1 MESVGIGL
9 LGLGTVG
16 VAVARRLIEQ
26 WEWLGERAGATP
38 VLRVAAVRDVAR
50 SRDIDLKN
58 VRLVDDPAAVVGDP
72 SVAIVVEVMGGIDP
86 ATALIES
93 ALRSGKTVVTA
104 NKAVIAASGPRLN
117 ALASE
122 HGARLYFEASVG
134 AGLPI
139 IALLRSSLL
148 GDRISALDCVINGT
162 TNVILTRM
170 RGAGVSFQ
178 SALADAQRRGFA
190 EADPSLD
197 VDGWDAVHKL
207 VILTWLAF
215 GIYVAPG
222 AVDRV
227 GIRDVAGADVAAP
240 AQLGYRVRLL
250 AHAERGAGDAMH
262 LSVRPTAVGPG
273 HLLHDVDDADNA
285 VIISS
290 DLAGTVMLR
299 GLGAGGAST
308 ASAVVSDVVTAVRD
322 RQDRPTQ
329 GSSAGSHAAAQGGT
343 THGDAPSQGVTAR
356 SSPPMLSPE
365 NVEIAG
371 YVRVRLSREAEARAL
386 VLQALEDRGLAV
398 DAAVDLSGS
407 ELIVLTGMAPRA
419 VHDRALE
426 TLDTLT
432 SVDGILGALDRVE
445 A

>member
-16 VAVARRLIEQ
+16 TEVARRLIDE
-26 WEWLGERAGATP
+26 WELLGERAGATP
-38 VLRVAAVRDVAR
+38 VLRSVAVRDVSR
-50 SRDIDLKN
+50 SRGVELKN
-58 VRLVDDPAAVVGDP
+58 ARLVADPQAVVADPA
-72 SVAIVVEVMGGIDP
+72 VAIVVEVIGGTDP

-93 ALRSGKTVVTA
+93 SLRAGKTVVTA
-104 NKAVIAASGPRLN
+104 NKAVIAASGPRLS
-117 ALASE
+117 ALAAE

-139 IALLRSSLL
+139 VALLRGSLL

-162 TNVILTRM
+162 TNVILTQMRM
-170 RGAGVSFQ
+170 AGVSFQ

-197 VDGWDAVHKL
+197 VDGWDAAHKL
-207 VILTWLAF
+207 VILAWLAL
-215 GIYVAPG
+215 GAYVAPE

-227 GIRDVAGADVAAP
+227 GIRDVAGDDVAAL

-250 AHAERGAGDAMH
+250 AHAERAAGGAVH
-262 LSVRPTAVGPG
+262 LRVRPTAVGAG
-273 HLLHDVDDADNA
+273 QLLHDVDDADNA

-290 DLAGTVMLR
+290 DLAATVMLR

-308 ASAVVSDVVTAVRD
+308 ASAVVSDVVTAVRERGASRERMAD
-322 RQDRPTQ
+322 ARAEVTLL
-329 GSSAGSHAAAQGGT
+329 
-343 THGDAPSQGVTAR
+343 GD
-356 SSPPMLSPE
+356 E
-365 NVEIAG
+365 DVEVAG
-371 YVRVRLSREAEARAL
+371 YVRVRLSAEADARAL

-398 DAAVDLSGS
+398 DAAVDVAGS
-407 ELIVLTGMAPRA
+407 ELIVLTGVAPRA

-432 SVDGILGALDRVE
+432 SVDQILGALDRVE

>member
-1 MESVGIGL
+1 MESVGVGL

-26 WEWLGERAGATP
+26 WELLGERAGATP
-38 VLRVAAVRDVAR
+38 VLRVVAVRDIAR

-58 VRLVDDPAAVVGDP
+58 VRLVDDPVAVVNDP
-72 SVAIVVEVMGGIDP
+72 AVAIVVEVMGGLDP

-93 ALRSGKTVVTA
+93 ALHAGKTVVTA
-104 NKAVIAASGPRLN
+104 NKAVIAASGPRLK

-122 HGARLYFEASVG
+122 HDARLYFEASVG

-139 IALLRSSLL
+139 IALLRTSLL
-148 GDRISALDCVINGT
+148 GDRIGALDCVINGT
-162 TNVILTRM
+162 TNVILTQM
-170 RGAGVSFQ
+170 RGAGVSFA

-197 VDGWDAVHKL
+197 VDGWDAVQKL
-207 VILTWLAF
+207 VILVWLAF
-215 GIYVAPG
+215 GVTVTPD

-227 GIRDVAGADVAAP
+227 GIRDVSGTDVAAL

-250 AHAERGAGDAMH
+250 AHAERGPGDTFH
-262 LSVRPTAVGPG
+262 LRVRPTAVGPG

-299 GLGAGGAST
+299 GLGAGGDST

-322 RQDRPTQ
+322 KGVRPAQDL
-329 GSSAGSHAAAQGGT
+329 
-343 THGDAPSQGVTAR
+343 APRVD
-356 SSPPMLSPE
+356 PVVMSPE
-365 NVEIAG
+365 DVEVAG
-371 YVRVRLSREAEARAL
+371 YVRVRLSTETDARAL

-398 DAAVDLSGS
+398 DAAVDLPGS
-407 ELIVLTGMAPRA
+407 ELIVLTGLAPRA

-432 SVDGILGALDRVE
+432 SVDDILGALDRVE
-445 A
+445 SPATT

>member
-1 MESVGIGL
+1 METVGVGL

-16 VAVARRLIEQ
+16 TAVARRLIDE
-26 WEWLGERAGATP
+26 WEMLGERAGATP
-38 VLRVAAVRDVAR
+38 VLRCVAVRDL
-50 SRDIDLKN
+50 SRTRGIDLKN
-58 VRLVDDPAAVVGDP
+58 ARLLGDPGAVVADPA
-72 SVAIVVEVMGGIDP
+72 VAIVVEAIGGTDP

-93 ALRSGKTVVTA
+93 ALRAGKTVVTA
-104 NKAVIAASGPRLN
+104 NKAVMAASGPRLST
-117 ALASE
+117 LAAE
-122 HGARLYFEASVG
+122 HGARLYFEATVG

-139 IALLRSSLL
+139 IALLRGSLL

-162 TNVILTRM
+162 TNVIVTQM
-170 RGAGVSFQ
+170 RTPGVSFAQ
-178 SALADAQRRGFA
+178 ALAEAQRRGFA

-207 VILTWLAF
+207 VILAWL
-215 GIYVAPG
+215 GLETYITPD

-227 GIRDVAGADVAAP
+227 GIRDLAGADVGALAE
-240 AQLGYRVRLL
+240 LGYRVRLL
-250 AHAERGAGDAMH
+250 AHAERAPGGAVH
-262 LSVRPTAVGPG
+262 LRVRPTAFGG
-273 HLLHDVDDADNA
+273 SHLLHDVDDADNA

-308 ASAVVSDVVTAVRD
+308 ASAVVSDLVAAVRE
-322 RQDRPTQ
+322 RGQAKGRPA
-329 GSSAGSHAAAQGGT
+329 SARA
-343 THGDAPSQGVTAR
+343 GVA
-356 SSPPMLSPE
+356 MLSDE
-365 NVEIAG
+365 DVEVAG
-371 YVRVRLSREAEARAL
+371 YVRVRLAGEADARAL

-398 DAAVDLSGS
+398 DAAVDLPGS

-432 SVDGILGALDRVE
+432 PVDQILGSLDRVE

>member
-1 MESVGIGL
+1 MESVGVGL

-26 WEWLGERAGATP
+26 WEVLGERAGATP
-38 VLRVAAVRDVAR
+38 VLRVVAVRDIAR

-58 VRLVDDPAAVVGDP
+58 VRLVDDPVAVVNDP
-72 SVAIVVEVMGGIDP
+72 AVAIVVEVMGGLDP

-93 ALRSGKTVVTA
+93 ALHAGKTVVTA
-104 NKAVIAASGPRLN
+104 NKAVIAASGPRLK

-122 HGARLYFEASVG
+122 HDARLYFEASVG

-139 IALLRSSLL
+139 IALLRMSLL
-148 GDRISALDCVINGT
+148 GDRIGALDCVINGT
-162 TNVILTRM
+162 TNVILTQM
-170 RGAGVSFQ
+170 RGAGVSFA

-197 VDGWDAVHKL
+197 VDGWDAVQKL
-207 VILTWLAF
+207 VILVWLAF
-215 GIYVAPG
+215 GVTVTPD

-227 GIRDVAGADVAAP
+227 GIRDVSGTDVAAL

-250 AHAERGAGDAMH
+250 AHAERGPGDTFH
-262 LSVRPTAVGPG
+262 LRVRPTAVGPG

-299 GLGAGGAST
+299 GLGAGGDST

-322 RQDRPTQ
+322 KGVRPAQDL
-329 GSSAGSHAAAQGGT
+329 
-343 THGDAPSQGVTAR
+343 APRVD
-356 SSPPMLSPE
+356 PVMMSPE
-365 NVEIAG
+365 DVEGAG
-371 YVRVRLSREAEARAL
+371 YVRVRLSTETDARAL

-398 DAAVDLSGS
+398 DAAVDLPGS
-407 ELIVLTGMAPRA
+407 ELIVLTGLAPRA

-432 SVDGILGALDRVE
+432 SVDDILGALDRVE
-445 A
+445 SPATT

>member
-1 MESVGIGL
+1 MESVGVGL

-16 VAVARRLIEQ
+16 VAVARRLIDQ
-26 WEWLGERAGATP
+26 WELLGERAGATP
-38 VLRVAAVRDVAR
+38 VLRVVAVRDIAR

-58 VRLVDDPAAVVGDP
+58 VRLVDDPVAVVNDP
-72 SVAIVVEVMGGIDP
+72 AVAIVVEVMGGLDP

-93 ALRSGKTVVTA
+93 ALHAGKTVVTA
-104 NKAVIAASGPRLN
+104 NKAVIAASGPRLK

-122 HGARLYFEASVG
+122 HDARLYFEASVG

-139 IALLRSSLL
+139 IALLRTSLL
-148 GDRISALDCVINGT
+148 GDRIGELDCIINGT
-162 TNVILTRM
+162 TNVILTQM
-170 RGAGVSFQ
+170 RGAGVSFA

-197 VDGWDAVHKL
+197 VDGWDAVQKL
-207 VILTWLAF
+207 VILAWLAF
-215 GIYVAPG
+215 GVTVMPD

-227 GIRDVAGADVAAP
+227 GIRDVSGTDVAAL

-250 AHAERGAGDAMH
+250 AHAERGPGDTFH
-262 LSVRPTAVGPG
+262 LRVRPTAVGPG

-299 GLGAGGAST
+299 GLGAGGDST

-322 RQDRPTQ
+322 KGDRP
-329 GSSAGSHAAAQGGT
+329 AQDLAPRV
-343 THGDAPSQGVTAR
+343 DAS
-356 SSPPMLSPE
+356 MMSPE
-365 NVEIAG
+365 DVEVAG
-371 YVRVRLSREAEARAL
+371 YVRVRLSTETDARAL

-398 DAAVDLSGS
+398 DAAVDLPAS
-407 ELIVLTGMAPRA
+407 ELIVLTGLAPRA

-432 SVDGILGALDRVE
+432 SVDDILGALDRVE
-445 A
+445 APAAT

>member
-1 MESVGIGL
+1 MESVGVGL

-16 VAVARRLIEQ
+16 VAVARRLIDQ
-26 WEWLGERAGATP
+26 WELLGERAGATP
-38 VLRVAAVRDVAR
+38 VLRVAAVRDIAR
-50 SRDIDLKN
+50 SRGIDLKN
-58 VRLVDDPAAVVGDP
+58 VRLLDDPATVVGDP
-72 SVAIVVEVMGGIDP
+72 SVAIVVEVMGGVDP

-93 ALRSGKTVVTA
+93 ALRAGKSVVTA
-104 NKAVIAASGPRLN
+104 NKAVIAASGPRLS

-170 RGAGVSFQ
+170 RGAGVTFQ

-215 GIYVAPG
+215 GDSVAPD
-222 AVDRV
+222 AVDRI
-227 GIRDVAGADVAAP
+227 GIRNVAGDDVAAL

-250 AHAERGAGDAMH
+250 AHAERGSGDAIH
-262 LSVRPTAVGPG
+262 LRVRPTAVGPG

-308 ASAVVSDVVTAVRD
+308 ASAVVSDIVTAVRD
-322 RQDRPTQ
+322 REHRP
-329 GSSAGSHAAAQGGT
+329 AQGAAPRDSAPV
-343 THGDAPSQGVTAR
+343 HGATD
-356 SSPPMLSPE
+356 PPMLSPE
-365 NVEIAG
+365 DVDVAG
-371 YVRVRLSREAEARAL
+371 YVRVRLTKEAEARAL

-398 DAAVDLSGS
+398 DAAVDLPGS

-432 SVDGILGALDRVE
+432 SVDEILGALDRVE